1 MASSGCLVS
10 EQKPNGFDFDLC
22 KRNAWLEK
30 QGLQT
35 LKPWSTGTTICG
47 VVYKVRV
54 FFSFFFET
62 FLQSKRT
69 DDLTPSASLS
79 LSLIFFLSQ
88 GRSGS
93 WRGHEVDRGGDGG
106 GQELR
111 EDPLHGPEHLLLRRG
126 NRRGYRE
133 RHGNDL
139 LPVGAP

>member
-54 FFSFFFET
+54 FFFLSF
-62 FLQSKRT
+62 SKRFC
-69 DDLTPSASLS
+69 SRN
-79 LSLIFFLSQ
+79 
-88 GRSGS
+88 GRTI
-93 WRGHEVDRGGDGG
+93 
-106 GQELR
+106 
-111 EDPLHGPEHLLLRRG
+111 
-126 NRRGYRE
+126 
-133 RHGNDL
+133 
-139 LPVGAP
+139 